1 MKKLLLSVLSLC
13 FVATGL
19 YGQEFKKMLSREMP
33 SHEMSKMA
41 QVSKSDELEWL
52 TNAAV
57 DGVYYSL
64 GAGTDCEFGAV
75 SCFKTDQL
83 SAYDGLQVS
92 VINIGAASTV
102 SDVTVFVMKG
112 DSPSTAT
119 EIASKKISGA
129 SSFFNYVKLDSP
141 FTIDASENLYIGYKM
156 NVDNSIYPLLY
167 DGTGL
172 DATDAGLSYVY
183 MDGEYRDLSE
193 ISDFTYLGHP
203 MIQALVDGDEN
214 KLLTVSVWEMTD
226 GDTNVFKYQ
235 PIGSEVE
242 PVITFVNNSFR
253 PVESMTVSYSVNGV
267 AGEKTY
273 TFSPAVAPNSIS
285 TSSVELPT
293 VAFNEDVDFSYS
305 VTHLNEQPIEE
316 IGASYAFYAYD
327 KQDAVERTLLM
338 EKFYSQFCG
347 YSPEGKEA
355 IDEAIV
361 GYEDRVARIYHHA
374 GYRVDLFTID
384 ESVETASAF
393 GVFFSPGTMGD
404 RFWHYSLRDNVFNAM
419 QWTGDLISEY
429 LQHDGLASLKISD
442 SYDVE
447 TRELTVNVSGNCI
460 VTPDNKKIT
469 VAVTQSN
476 YLSFQN
482 GAQNY
487 KHDHFPILYLTAAGG
502 DDLQVNADGS
512 YDMTFKGV
520 IPQSYNNGNGTII
533 TGNKVNINLD
543 ELRIVAFISDGW
555 DELISD
561 RYVLNSATK
570 EAATVGAS
578 VAGMEL
584 AGVNVYGADS
594 RIVVEGDYD
603 TVKVFNAS
611 GMETGVDGLSAGL
624 YIVKVTADGQS
635 MVKKVA
641 VK

>member
-33 SHEMSKMA
+33 SREMSKMA
-41 QVSKSDELEWL
+41 QASESDELKWL
-52 TNAAV
+52 TNAV
-57 DGVYYSL
+57 ESGRYYSF
-64 GAGTDCEFGAV
+64 GAGQKASFGAV
-75 SCFKTDQL
+75 AGLQTDKL
-83 SAYDGLQVS
+83 FDYDGLQVS
-92 VINIGAASTV
+92 VIGVAVSETV
-102 SDVTVFVMKG
+102 SDVTIFVMKG
-112 DSPSTAT
+112 SSAATAT
-119 EIASKKISGA
+119 EVASKKVDALSGGW
-129 SSFFNYVKLDSP
+129 NYVKLDAP
-141 FTIDASENLYIGYKM
+141 LTIDASENLYVGYKM
-156 NVDNSIYPLLY
+156 DVQESSYPAMF
-167 DGTGL
+167 DASGL
-172 DATDAGLSYVY
+172 DDSEAGMSFAYLN
-183 MDGEYRDLSE
+183 GECIDLTTQPKLK
-193 ISDFTYLGHP
+193 DLGHP
-203 MIQALVDGDEN
+203 MIQVLVGGDES
-214 KLLTVSVWEMTD
+214 KLETVTFLSTSI
-226 GDTNVFKYQ
+226 FKYW
-235 PIGSEVE
+235 PKGSEVI
-242 PVITFVNNSFR
+242 PNIQFVNNSFGS
-253 PVESMTVSYSVNGV
+253 VESVTVDYSVNGV
-267 AGEKTY
+267 TDTEKLE
-273 TFSPAVAPNSIS
+273 FSTPVGPNSLNIMS
-285 TSSVELPT
+285 MPLPAIAIT
-293 VAFNEDVDFSYS
+293 DDVDFSYV
-305 VTHLNEQPIEE
+305 VTHVNDKPILQSEE
-316 IGASYAFYAYD
+316 SYKFYAYD
-327 KQDAVERTLLM
+327 KQEAVERTLLM

-347 YSPEGKEA
+347 YSPQGKEA

-384 ESVETASAF
+384 ESIETAAEF
-393 GVFFSPGTMGD
+393 GVNYSPGTMGD
-404 RFWHYSLRDNVFNAM
+404 RMWFDALGSNAFNAM
-419 QWTGDLISEY
+419 QWTGDLIADF
-429 LQHDGLASLKISD
+429 LQQDGLASLKISD

-469 VAVTQSN
+469 VAVTHSNYSSFQSN
-476 YLSFQN
+476 
-482 GAQNY
+482 AQNY

-520 IPQSYNNGNGTII
+520 VPVSYNNGNGTIV
-533 TGNKVNINLD
+533 TGNKVTINLD
-543 ELRIVAFISDGW
+543 ELRIVAFISDSW
-555 DELISD
+555 DGADND

-578 VAGMEL
+578 VAGVEL

-611 GMETGVDGLSAGL
+611 GMETGTENLSVGL

>member
-33 SHEMSKMA
+33 SREMSKMA
-41 QVSKSDELEWL
+41 QASESDELKWL
-52 TNAAV
+52 TNAV
-57 DGVYYSL
+57 ESGRYYSF
-64 GAGTDCEFGAV
+64 GAGQKASFGAV
-75 SCFKTDQL
+75 AGLQTDKL
-83 SAYDGLQVS
+83 FDYDGLQVS
-92 VINIGAASTV
+92 VIGVAVSETV
-102 SDVTVFVMKG
+102 SDVTIFVMKG
-112 DSPSTAT
+112 SSAATAT
-119 EIASKKISGA
+119 EVASKKVDALSGGW
-129 SSFFNYVKLDSP
+129 NYVKLDAP
-141 FTIDASENLYIGYKM
+141 LTIDASENLYVGYKM
-156 NVDNSIYPLLY
+156 DVQESSYPAMF
-167 DGTGL
+167 DASGL
-172 DATDAGLSYVY
+172 DDSETEMSFAYLN
-183 MDGEYRDLSE
+183 GEYIDLATE
-193 ISDFTYLGHP
+193 PDFSDLGHP
-203 MIQALVDGDEN
+203 MIQVLVGGDES
-214 KLLTVSVWEMTD
+214 KLETVTFLPVSI
-226 GDTNVFKYQ
+226 FKYW
-235 PIGSEVE
+235 PKGSEVV
-242 PVITFVNNSFR
+242 PNIQFVNNSFGS
-253 PVESMTVSYSVNGV
+253 VESLTVDYSINGV
-267 AGEKTY
+267 TDTEKFE
-273 TFSPAVAPNSIS
+273 FSTPVGPNSLNIMS
-285 TSSVELPT
+285 MPLPAIAIT
-293 VAFNEDVDFSYS
+293 DDVDFSYV
-305 VTHLNEQPIEE
+305 VTHVNDKPILQSEE
-316 IGASYAFYAYD
+316 SYKFYAYD
-327 KQDAVERTLLM
+327 KQEAVERTLLM

-347 YSPEGKEA
+347 YSPQGKEA

-384 ESVETASAF
+384 ESIETAAEF
-393 GVFFSPGTMGD
+393 GVNYSPGTMGD
-404 RFWHYSLRDNVFNAM
+404 RMWFDALGSNAFNAM
-419 QWTGDLISEY
+419 QWTGDLIADF
-429 LQHDGLASLKISD
+429 LQQDGLASLKISD

-469 VAVTQSN
+469 VAVTHSNYSSFQSN
-476 YLSFQN
+476 
-482 GAQNY
+482 AQNY

-520 IPQSYNNGNGTII
+520 VPVSYNNGNGTIV
-533 TGNKVNINLD
+533 TGNKVTINLD
-543 ELRIVAFISDGW
+543 ELRIVAFISDSW
-555 DELISD
+555 DGADND

-578 VAGMEL
+578 VAGVEL

-611 GMETGVDGLSAGL
+611 GMETGTENLSVGL